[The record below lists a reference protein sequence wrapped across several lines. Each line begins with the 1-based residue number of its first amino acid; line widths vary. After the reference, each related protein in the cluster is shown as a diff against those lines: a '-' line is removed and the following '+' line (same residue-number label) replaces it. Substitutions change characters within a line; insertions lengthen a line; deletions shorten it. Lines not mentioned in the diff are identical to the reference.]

1 LVFPSR
7 DGKPLLL
14 SNMYKLWWK
23 PLCKAVNLIDDG
35 GTPIYG
41 FHSARHFRASEKI
54 AIGANGLQI
63 KKEIGHANISTTMDI
78 YGHLFPEDLQKQREQ
93 AEEIERKL
101 APQSA
106 VAD

>member
-1 LVFPSR
+1 MFPSR

-63 KKEIGHANISTTMDI
+63 KKEIGHANISTTRLYDRRKMK
-78 YGHLFPEDLQKQREQ
+78 PEDSPTFKVEY
-93 AEEIERKL
+93 
-101 APQSA
+101 
-106 VAD
+106 